1 MRSFTAAYDLD
12 RDASR
17 VAVRE
22 GAPIGLANLG
32 LRGADAWIGGL
43 GVVPG
48 ERRRGTGRA
57 LMRAV
62 HDEARARG
70 AAQVWL
76 EVIAEN
82 TGARALYEELGYKL
96 VRDLVVWSLVGG
108 ADGVA
113 PEVPAAEAHAWIRAH
128 RSGREPW
135 QRDDASLARIDEP
148 RGLAVDGAAAVVRV
162 TGARVRRRAGR
173 RRGGRARGAARR
185 SAHAGRPPR
194 RPQSARGRRGRGCPR
209 AARCERRRQA
219 ARDGAAALGAAHAH
233 GRASQYVGRPRSGR
247 SNGAYACFGSGVSS
261 SAEAP

>member
-1 MRSFTAAYDLD
+1 VGQLEFVSASQLDDVELARLFTAAYEGYLVPFAVDEDTMRSFTAAYDLD

-17 VAVRE
+17 VAVRD

-62 HDEARARG
+62 HDEACARG

-82 TGARALYEELGYKL
+82 TSARALYEELGYGL

-135 QRDDASLARIDEP
+135 QRDDASLARIDATP

-162 TGARVRRRAGR
+162 TGARVDVVQVAGGEDALEMLLAGAR
-173 RRGGRARGAARR
+173 TLGDRLGVLNLPAGDAAGAVLGR
-185 SAHAGRPPR
+185 
-194 RPQSARGRRGRGCPR
+194 
-209 AARCERRRQA
+209 
-219 ARDGAAALGAAHAH
+219 LGA
-233 GRASQYVGRPRSGR
+233 
-247 SNGAYACFGSGVSS
+247 
-261 SAEAP
+261 SADVRQHEMVLRL

>member
-1 MRSFTAAYDLD
+1 MGQLELVSASQLDDVELARLFTAAYEGYLVSFAVDEDTMRSFTAAYDLD

-48 ERRRGTGRA
+48 ERRRGAGRA

-82 TGARALYEELGYKL
+82 TSARALYEELGYGL

-113 PEVPAAEAHAWIRAH
+113 REVPAAEAHAWIRAH

-135 QRDDASLARIDEP
+135 QRHDASLARIHAP

-162 TGARVRRRAGR
+162 TGARVDVVQVAGGEDALEMLLAGAR
-173 RRGGRARGAARR
+173 TLGDRLGVLNLPAGDAAGAVLGR
-185 SAHAGRPPR
+185 
-194 RPQSARGRRGRGCPR
+194 
-209 AARCERRRQA
+209 
-219 ARDGAAALGAAHAH
+219 LGA
-233 GRASQYVGRPRSGR
+233 
-247 SNGAYACFGSGVSS
+247 
-261 SAEAP
+261 SADLRQHEMVLRL